1 MVGMFGLRKPLVR
14 ILSGL
19 ASAMLVV
26 LCLLPAQPRVE
37 AAGLGIGATAMVAG
51 TGGEGLKL
59 RSGPALSSNAIGKNP
74 DGTIVTVVGGPRSA
88 DGYTWWQI
96 KSPIGTGWSAGAWL
110 RLTSPEQPVTKPPAQ
125 AKPPLAPTILEPGK
139 TSLTVAGS
147 CIRTLTPT
155 LTWRLAQG
163 ATDATRY
170 SVTISEYP
178 YGSANIRYSQDS
190 LTGKSTS
197 VPPGVLQWE
206 KKYRWNMQ
214 AYSSGV
220 WSSVSNTLYLW
231 TYQDNAEIARMLVDA
246 AIRHGVPPVLLK
258 AIAYHESTQGSRGW
272 NQYGTDG
279 SPLVHNNDSS
289 VDVGIM
295 QINVPSRNSSDYRR
309 VANSVLANIDAGAKT
324 LADKWDTSQIGE
336 WSKDDRRLIENWW
349 HATIFYNSGKPGLD
363 NRSYAKDVRSIM
375 RQPPADISGYTQPF
389 EWTFP
394 TDLVPQ
400 FQKTD
405 AFTVVKA
412 ESGQGVFRFLTLKG
426 KRQTSPLEVKAS
438 VHDWTLLPTQ

>member
-1 MVGMFGLRKPLVR
+1 MVGIFGLRKRLVR

-19 ASAMLVV
+19 VSAMLVV

-37 AAGLGIGATAMVAG
+37 AAGLCIGATAMIAG

-59 RSGPALSSNAIGKNP
+59 RSGPSSSSNAIGKNA
-74 DGTIVTVVGGPRSA
+74 DGTIVTVVGGPRNA

-155 LTWRLAQG
+155 LTWQPAQG

-309 VANSVLANIDAGAKT
+309 VANSVLANIDAGARR
-324 LADKWDTSQIGE
+324 LAEKWKMSQATGE
-336 WSKDDRRLIENWW
+336 KDDPRLIENWW
-349 HATIFYNSGKPGLD
+349 HATLFYQSGTREYD
-363 NRSYAKDVRSIM
+363 NRSSYGEKVRKIM
-375 RQPPADISGYTQPF
+375 TQPPSDISSYTQSF
-389 EWTFP
+389 NWTFP
-394 TDLVPQ
+394 TDLYPG
-400 FQKTD
+400 FLKED
-405 AFTVVKA
+405 SFTVVG
-412 ESGQGVFRFLTLKG
+412 SGQNGVFKFFTLGK
-426 KRQTSPLEVKAS
+426 KRQTPPLEVKAS